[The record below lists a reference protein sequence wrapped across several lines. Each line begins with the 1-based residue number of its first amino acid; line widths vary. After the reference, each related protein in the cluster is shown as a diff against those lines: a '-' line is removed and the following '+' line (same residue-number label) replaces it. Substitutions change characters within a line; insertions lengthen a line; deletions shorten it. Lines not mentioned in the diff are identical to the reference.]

1 MSESSASAS
10 MMHPTQTNGSPVAA
24 GVSAKETTV
33 PVIRKHHLL
42 VRWSHWLNVPIL
54 LGLILSGMSIYWA
67 SPVYQHNPDPSTGNV
82 DYVADI
88 GTWICAHVPGLHH
101 YSSPPDWI
109 YNHMSLGPYL
119 LANALRLHWFF
130 AYLFMLNGLV
140 YILGLALSGD
150 WRALLPRLTD
160 LRDAAKV
167 QLYYVG
173 KPFAVLLRRT
183 WLHPRF
189 TTKYNALQRLAYFSM
204 PVAACLSIATGWSIH
219 KPMQLHW
226 LVAIFGG
233 YNAARMW
240 HFWLMWLFI
249 LFVVPH
255 VILVFT
261 DGWDTLRS
269 MIAGWS
275 ARVHGSEGFEDER

>member
-1 MSESSASAS
+1 MMMRAARVNSSQATENSA
-10 MMHPTQTNGSPVAA
+10 
-24 GVSAKETTV
+24 AKGPATPIV
-33 PVIRKHHLL
+33 RKHHVL
-42 VRWSHWLNVPIL
+42 VRWSHWFNVPIL
-54 LGLILSGMSIYWA
+54 LGLIVSGMSIYWA
-67 SPVYQHNPDPSTGNV
+67 SPVYQHRPDATTGNV

-88 GTWICAHVPGLHH
+88 GTWICAHIPGLHH
-101 YSSPPDWI
+101 YSSPPDWV

-140 YILGLALSGD
+140 YIAGLAFSGE
-150 WRALLPRLTD
+150 WRALLPRLAD
-160 LRDAAKV
+160 LRDALKM

-173 KPFAVLLRRT
+173 KPIAVLLRRT

-219 KPMQLHW
+219 KPMQLYW
-226 LVAIFGG
+226 LAAIFGG

-255 VILVFT
+255 VILVFA

-275 ARVHGSEGFEDER
+275 ARVHPAEGFENER

>member
-1 MSESSASAS
+1 MTESGNSAPMAQPPQAESSQQAASTS
-10 MMHPTQTNGSPVAA
+10 TRDA
-24 GVSAKETTV
+24 GV
-33 PVIRKHHLL
+33 PVIRKHHVL

-67 SPVYQHNPDPSTGNV
+67 SPVYQHSPGPATGNV

-88 GTWICAHVPGLHH
+88 GAWICAHVPGLHH

-140 YILGLALSGD
+140 YIAGLALSGE

-160 LRDAAKV
+160 LRDALKM
-167 QLYYVG
+167 QLYYMG

-189 TTKYNALQRLAYFSM
+189 ATKYNALQRLAYFSM

-226 LVAIFGG
+226 LAAIFGG
-233 YNAARMW
+233 YTAARMW

-275 ARVHGSEGFEDER
+275 ARVHGSEGFENER

>member
-1 MSESSASAS
+1 MSYSTSAYNEQNSASTLPEQPGVLVGKK
-10 MMHPTQTNGSPVAA
+10 HP
-24 GVSAKETTV
+24 
-33 PVIRKHHLL
+33 LL
-42 VRWSHWLNVPIL
+42 VRWSHWLNVPLL

-67 SPVYQHNPDPSTGNV
+67 SPVYQHRPDPATGNV
-82 DYVADI
+82 DFVADV
-88 GTWICAHVPGLHH
+88 GAWICAHVPGLHQ
-101 YSSPPDWI
+101 YSSPPNWV

-140 YILGLALSGD
+140 YVVGLALSGE
-150 WRALLPRLTD
+150 WRTLLPRLTD
-160 LRDAAKV
+160 LRDALKMAS
-167 QLYYVG
+167 YYAG
-173 KPFAVLLRRT
+173 KPVAALLRRS

-189 TTKYNALQRLAYFSM
+189 TTKYNALQRLAYFLI

-226 LVAIFGG
+226 LAAIFGG
-233 YNAARMW
+233 YDAARKW

-255 VILVFT
+255 IILVFA

-269 MIAGWS
+269 MIVGWS
-275 ARVHGSEGFEDER
+275 ARVHRSEDFENER